1 MEFLW
6 PSAFGLLLIIPVIAF
21 VYWRAQRERRQIA
34 ARYANLSLMR
44 DVVSHAP
51 GKRRHI
57 SAVLFLLALTVMI
70 VALARPVT
78 IVNVASFER
87 TVILAID
94 ISGSMRAEDLKPNR
108 IEAAK
113 AAARSF
119 VEKQETGTRV
129 GIVSF
134 SGGAAL
140 VQPPTA
146 DKEAVIAA
154 INRLTTQRA
163 TAIGSGI
170 LASLDAI
177 AEALN
182 QDLPSAQAQVT
193 PSSAR
198 PSTSRQPAPTPM
210 PKGSYIPAIIVLLTD
225 GQNTTGPLPLDAAQI
240 AVQRG
245 IRVYTIG
252 IGTAQGTTLPPPP
265 GGFGGGGGGAPP
277 GGGGFGGGGGGGGG
291 FRVQLDEST
300 LRQIAKLTDAK
311 YYYAAN
317 SEDLRSVYEA
327 LDKQLVVKPQ
337 QTEITAYFT
346 AFAVAFALIGCLLS
360 LVWFRRL
367 P

>member
-6 PSAFGLLLIIPVIAF
+6 PSSFGLLLIIPIIAF
-21 VYWRAQRERRQIA
+21 VYWRAQRERQQIA
-34 ARYANLSLMR
+34 ARYAHLSLMR
-44 DVVSHAP
+44 DMIPRAP

-57 SAVLFLLALTVMI
+57 AAILFLLALTIMI

-94 ISGSMRAEDLKPNR
+94 ISGSMRAEDIKPNR
-108 IEAAK
+108 LEAAR
-113 AAARSF
+113 AAARTF
-119 VEKQETGTRV
+119 VEKQEAETRV
-129 GIVSF
+129 GVVSF

-140 VQPPTA
+140 VQPPTS
-146 DKEAVIAA
+146 DKQSVIAA
-154 INRLTTQRA
+154 INRLTPQRA

-170 LASLDAI
+170 LVSLDAL

-182 QDLPSAQAQVT
+182 QDVPSAQTQVT
-193 PSSAR
+193 PSGVSR
-198 PSTSRQPAPTPM
+198 TTPSRQPEPTPM
-210 PKGSYIPAIIVLLTD
+210 PKGAYSPAIIVLLTD
-225 GQNTTGPLPLDAAQI
+225 GQNTTGPTPLDAARV
-240 AVQRG
+240 AVNRG
-245 IRVYTIG
+245 VRVYTIG
-252 IGTAQGTTLPPPP
+252 IGTTQGTTLPP
-265 GGFGGGGGGAPP
+265 GGFGGGAGGPGGP
-277 GGGGFGGGGGGGGG
+277 GGGFGGGGGGGG

-300 LRQIAKLTDAK
+300 LKQVAKMTDAK

-317 SEDLRSVYEA
+317 ADELRSVYEA

-346 AFAVAFALIGCLLS
+346 AFAVAFALIGCSLS
-360 LVWFRRL
+360 LIWFRRL